1 MSISENDSVY
11 LLDDEPNDE
20 VEELITWQ
28 EAEWTREALGMSL
41 ADFARML
48 GVNYSVVYYGL
59 KRPQSYLSAQAALML
74 RLGVNRRQAR
84 G

>member
-1 MSISENDSVY
+1 MLENNPISFLE
-11 LLDDEPNDE
+11 DEPADDA
-20 VEELITWQ
+20 EELITWQ

-59 KRPQSYLSAQAALML
+59 KRPQSFLSPQAALML
-74 RLGVNRRQAR
+74 RLGVNRKQAR